1 MADGA
6 WTEYTIN
13 ITNATTSTQIKFEG
27 YQASK
32 ARFFLDE
39 VKITQASSSDPG
51 DTKTNPELAYG
62 VREYNATIGQDNAF
76 PALTHADGV
85 TGIVYSSSEE
95 SVATVD
101 KDGNVTLKG
110 IEGSTTIKA
119 SIKDNETWK
128 DAEASYTLNVSK
140 PSANLAYS
148 ASSCTVI
155 VGEAAELPTLTY
167 TEGVTGIVYASS
179 NTDVATVNATT
190 GEVTL
195 TGAKGTTVISATLTG
210 HATFAD
216 GSASYTLTV
225 TDKLLAQTVDKLT
238 ADKFAATSTGYV
250 PFSNVKDNSSAVY
263 AGNSANN
270 SDAIQLRGKENSG
283 IVTTASGGK
292 VTKVVLT
299 WASGAT
305 KDRTVDVYG
314 KSTAYST
321 AADLYSSSET
331 TKGKCIGSMT
341 YDGSA
346 TITTLNITEDYEFI
360 GIRSKSNALQLN
372 SVEITWASSGGSE
385 ETTKKDPNLAYSAS
399 SCTVIVGETPELPT
413 LSYADGVTGIV
424 YASTNTEVAT
434 VNETTGAVT
443 LTGAEGTT
451 VISATLEDNATFA
464 NGSASYTLTV
474 TKTNTYRYKK
484 VTATEEL
491 MNGGQYI
498 IVCEELKLAKGPGSE
513 YGSVEVNIDK
523 GMIVPTESAAFG
535 VYTLEAT
542 VGGYAFKFGNE
553 YLCSAGADETGFST
567 STTAVAWTV
576 TIGENGNASIK
587 CSNSPKR
594 QILFSGTN
602 FKNYASTNVGNGYY
616 NVQLYQKVYPLT
628 VSSATGGYATFYNEE
643 EAYQMPEG
651 LTGYAVT
658 KAENGHFITRTSAY
672 EAGATVPAK
681 TPLLIIGEA
690 NSYYPA
696 VVSGT
701 GVEAYAGSNL
711 LEGKRDANG
720 NTRSAKD
727 GSVYYYKLG
736 LNAEKQPGF
745 YWGAVGGAAF
755 QMKKATTAY
764 LAVPKKLVEGANAL
778 FFDFGGETG
787 INEIQTEQADK
798 AIFDLSGRRVQKATK
813 GFYIVGGKKVL
824 VK

>member
-1 MADGA
+1 MLNLYNHRVFPTFAPSNQLLNQKVMKKQFITRVFLSSLVLALTSLFGGGNLLAQKVVFYESFDECAGVGGNDGTWGGINQSATLTTTNAGWTFENENGANKCARFGTTKKLGSATTPVLNFEGAATLTFKAGAWKGDKTTLKISISNGSLSATTVTMADGA

-119 SIKDNETWK
+119 SISGSTTWK
-128 DAEASYTLNVSK
+128 DDEASYTLNVSK

-148 ASSCTVI
+148 ANSCTVI

-167 TEGVTGIVYASS
+167 AEGVDGIVYASS
-179 NTDVATVNATT
+179 NT
-190 GEVTL
+190 
-195 TGAKGTTVISATLTG
+195 
-210 HATFAD
+210 
-216 GSASYTLTV
+216 
-225 TDKLLAQTVDKLT
+225 
-238 ADKFAATSTGYV
+238 
-250 PFSNVKDNSSAVY
+250 
-263 AGNSANN
+263 
-270 SDAIQLRGKENSG
+270 
-283 IVTTASGGK
+283 
-292 VTKVVLT
+292 
-299 WASGAT
+299 
-305 KDRTVDVYG
+305 
-314 KSTAYST
+314 
-321 AADLYSSSET
+321 
-331 TKGKCIGSMT
+331 
-341 YDGSA
+341 
-346 TITTLNITEDYEFI
+346 
-360 GIRSKSNALQLN
+360 
-372 SVEITWASSGGSE
+372 
-385 ETTKKDPNLAYSAS
+385 
-399 SCTVIVGETPELPT
+399 
-413 LSYADGVTGIV
+413 
-424 YASTNTEVAT
+424 EVAT
-434 VNETTGAVT
+434 VDATGKVT

-451 VISATLEDNATFA
+451 VISATFEGNATFA

-491 MNGGQYI
+491 MDGGQYI
-498 IVCEELKLAKGPGSE
+498 IVCEDLNLAKGPGSD
-513 YGSVEVNIDK
+513 YGSVEVNIDGK
-523 GMIVPTESAAFG
+523 MIIPTESAALG
-535 VYTLEAT
+535 VYTLEAKD
-542 VGGYAFKFGNE
+542 GGYALKIVGDTK
-553 YLCSAGADETGFST
+553 YLCSAGADKTGFLESE
-567 STTAVAWTV
+567 TAEAWTV
-576 TIGENGNASIK
+576 TFEKGNATIR
-587 CSNSPKR
+587 CSDSPTR
-594 QILFSGTN
+594 QILFSVTSSGASSVISC
-602 FKNYASTNVGNGYY
+602 KNYASSNAGTSSYY
-616 NVQLYQKVYPLT
+616 YVQLYQKVYPLT

-658 KAENGHFITRTSAY
+658 KAEAGDCITRKTAY

-681 TPLLIIGEA
+681 TPLLIIGTTDGG
-690 NSYYPA
+690 NYYPA

-711 LEGKRDANG
+711 LEGARDAEGYTSSSNG
-720 NTRSAKD
+720 N
-727 GSVYYYKLG
+727 VYYYKLG
-736 LNAEKQPGF
+736 LNTKGVPGF
-745 YWGAVGGAAF
+745 YWGAANGAAF
-755 QMKKATTAY
+755 KMTKATTAY
-764 LAVPKKLVEGANAL
+764 LAVPKTVANGANAL
-778 FFDFGGETG
+778 FFDFGPETG